1 LWKIKYVDEL
11 TLKIAWD
18 LCCEYDICW
27 WIDIEDMH
35 ENICEWVCEIFG
47 LRIAMISL
55 YWYAWNGL
63 GLNNMKLEWWF
74 V

>member
-1 LWKIKYVDEL
+1 MDVDE
-11 TLKIAWD
+11 IG
-18 LCCEYDICW
+18 CVYDYGIVVKNIYDW
-27 WIDIEDMH
+27 ED
-35 ENICEWVCEIFG
+35 
-47 LRIAMISL
+47 RIAMISL